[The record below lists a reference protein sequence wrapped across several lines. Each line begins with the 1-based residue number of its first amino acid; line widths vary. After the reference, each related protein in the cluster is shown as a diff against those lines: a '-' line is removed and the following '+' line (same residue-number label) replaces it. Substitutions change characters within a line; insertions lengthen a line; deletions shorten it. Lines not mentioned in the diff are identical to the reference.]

1 MTAVK
6 KILLVEDDIFLV
18 RVYENMMPKGQFEV
32 EYVTDGSEV
41 AEKVAQQKYDLILL
55 DIVMPKKDG
64 FTVLKELKAN
74 KKTQQ
79 TPVFVLSKMSS
90 KEDIDLVT
98 QLGAEKFLN
107 KTEHSFAQVIKL
119 IEERLR

>member
-18 RVYENMMPKGQFEV
+18 RVYENMMPKDHFEV
-32 EYVTDGSEV
+32 DFVTNGADVE
-41 AEKVAQQKYDLILL
+41 AKVAQQKYDLILL

-64 FTVLKELKAN
+64 ITVLRELKAD
-74 KKTQQ
+74 KKTEQI
-79 TPVFVLSKMSS
+79 PIFVLSKMSS
-90 KEDIDLVT
+90 KEDIDMVT

-107 KTEHSFAQVIKL
+107 KTEHSFAEVIKL
-119 IEERLR
+119 IEERLM

>member
-18 RVYENMMPKGQFEV
+18 RVYENMMPKGQFDV

-41 AEKVAQQKYDLILL
+41 AEKVAQEKSDLILL

-64 FTVLKELKAN
+64 ITVLKELKAN

-79 TPVFVLSKMSS
+79 IPVFMLSKMSS
-90 KEDIDLVT
+90 KEDIDLAT

-107 KTEHSFAQVIKL
+107 KTEHSFAEVIKL
-119 IEERLR
+119 IEERLK